1 MMQARNFVRAMVL
14 ALIAAA
20 CGGAAARSPGS
31 AQATVS
37 VRQVMGVGSVY
48 TDSQG
53 RSLYSPMQEAS
64 GKISCTGSCTSI
76 WIPLAAPG
84 TASPTKA
91 PSVKGA
97 VSVITRPDGTRQVA
111 LDGAPPYRFFQDTAA
126 GDVNGNGIMDNFGAA
141 NFTWH
146 LETGGAP
153 VKGTPAVPGY

>member
-1 MMQARNFVRAMVL
+1 MMQARNFVRAIVL

-64 GKISCTGSCTSI
+64 GKTSSAVNTSVLPISRMLIRISSPVGCE
-76 WIPLAAPG
+76 AA
-84 TASPTKA
+84 SL
-91 PSVKGA
+91 SRGA
-97 VSVITRPDGTRQVA
+97 LRPN
-111 LDGAPPYRFFQDTAA
+111 L
-126 GDVNGNGIMDNFGAA
+126 ISS
-141 NFTWH
+141 
-146 LETGGAP
+146 
-153 VKGTPAVPGY
+153 